1 MIDSGPPFYYNH
13 LNAVN
18 GLINPSTIHVSNTTL
33 ASFYRKYLL
42 QKAISRFDFTI
53 PETWA
58 KNYFLYVLFSYGVL
72 AVFNTDKFG
81 VICQGCG
88 LSGYDVF
95 YQPTK
100 AIVTN
105 PLINGREL
113 KIGRQCEI
121 LYLQPGYSGIMD
133 IVTYYGDLMALASQ
147 AAGYNLLN
155 SRLAYVFASKNKT
168 MAESFKSMTDKV
180 LSGEPAVVVDKQ
192 LLDNN
197 GDLSMFYFSNKLKE
211 NFITPELLNVLRDLE
226 IKFDNEIGIPNQN
239 ESLRE
244 RQNVDQVHMN
254 DFETQAKCL
263 LWLDTLKKCIDKINN
278 MFSINLSVKLRNL
291 SEGSVMQNASPSVD
305 NGSLPVR

>member
-18 GLINPSTIHVSNTTL
+18 GLINPSTVHVSGTTL

-53 PETWA
+53 PDRWA
-58 KNYFLYVLFSYGVL
+58 KNYFLYVLFCYGTL
-72 AVFNTDKFG
+72 AVFNTDRFG

-100 AIVTN
+100 AVVTN
-105 PLINGREL
+105 PLINGKEL
-113 KIGRQCEI
+113 KIGRQCEL

-155 SRLAYVFASKNKT
+155 SRLAYVFASKNKS
-168 MAESFKSMTDKV
+168 MAESFKMMTDKV
-180 LSGEPAVVVDKQ
+180 LSGDPAVVVDKQ

-211 NFITPELLNVLRDLE
+211 NFITHELLNVLRDLE
-226 IKFDNEIGIPNQN
+226 IKFNNEIGIPNQN

-244 RQNVDQVHMN
+244 RQNVDQIHMN

-263 LWLDTLKKCIDKINN
+263 LWLDTMKDCIAKINR
-278 MFSINLSVKLRNL
+278 MFNINLSVKLRNL
-291 SEGSVMQNASPSVD
+291 SEGSVMQSASQTLNNGIVSV
-305 NGSLPVR
+305 

>member
-42 QKAISRFDFTI
+42 QKAIARFDFTI
-53 PETWA
+53 PKTWA
-58 KNYFLYVLFSYGVL
+58 KNYFLYVLFCYGTL
-72 AVFNTDKFG
+72 AVFNTDRFG

-88 LSGYDVF
+88 LSGYDVY

-100 AIVTN
+100 AVVTN
-105 PLINGREL
+105 PLINGGEL
-113 KIGRQCEI
+113 KIGRQCEL

-180 LSGEPAVVVDKQ
+180 LSGDPAVVVDKQ

-263 LWLDTLKKCIDKINN
+263 LWLDTMKDCISKINQ
-278 MFSINLSVKLRNL
+278 MFSINLSVKLRDL
-291 SEGSVMQNASPSVD
+291 SEGSVMQNASQTVNNGAVSV
-305 NGSLPVR
+305 

>member
-18 GLINPSTIHVSNTTL
+18 GLINPSTVHVSNTTL
-33 ASFYRKYLL
+33 ARFYRKYLL

-53 PETWA
+53 PDTWA
-58 KNYFLYVLFSYGVL
+58 KNYFLYVLFCYGTL
-72 AVFNTDKFG
+72 AVFNTDRFG

-100 AIVTN
+100 AVVTN
-105 PLINGREL
+105 PLINGKEL
-113 KIGRQCEI
+113 KIGRQCEL

-180 LSGEPAVVVDKQ
+180 LAGDPAVVVDKQ

-263 LWLDTLKKCIDKINN
+263 LWLDTMKDCISKINR
-278 MFSINLSVKLRNL
+278 MFNINLSVKLRDL
-291 SEGSVMQNASPSVD
+291 SEGSVMQNASQTVNNGAVSV
-305 NGSLPVR
+305 

>member
-18 GLINPSTIHVSNTTL
+18 GLINPSTVHVSGTTL

-42 QKAISRFDFTI
+42 QKAIARFDFTI
-53 PETWA
+53 PDTWA
-58 KNYFLYVLFSYGVL
+58 KNYFLYVLFCYGVL
-72 AVFNTDKFG
+72 AVFNTDRFG

-100 AIVTN
+100 AVVTN

-113 KIGRQCEI
+113 KIGRQCEL

-180 LSGEPAVVVDKQ
+180 LSGDPAVVVDKQ

-263 LWLDTLKKCIDKINN
+263 LWLDTMKDCISKINR
-278 MFSINLSVKLRNL
+278 MFNINLSVKLRDL
-291 SEGSVMQNASPSVD
+291 SEGSVIQNASQTVNNGTVSV
-305 NGSLPVR
+305 

>member
-13 LNAVN
+13 LNTVN
-18 GLINPSTIHVSNTTL
+18 GLINPSTVHVSGTTL

-42 QKAISRFDFTI
+42 QKAIARFNFTI
-53 PETWA
+53 PNTWA
-58 KNYFLYVLFSYGVL
+58 KNYFLYVLFCYGVL
-72 AVFNTDKFG
+72 AVFNTDRFG

-100 AIVTN
+100 AVITN
-105 PLINGREL
+105 PLINGKEL
-113 KIGRQCEI
+113 KIGRQCEL

-155 SRLAYVFASKNKT
+155 SRLAYVFASKNKS

-180 LSGEPAVVVDKQ
+180 LSGDPAVVVDKQ

-197 GDLSMFYFSNKLKE
+197 GELSMFYFSNKLKE

-263 LWLDTLKKCIDKINN
+263 LWLDTMKDCISKINR
-278 MFSINLSVKLRNL
+278 MFGINLSVKLKNL
-291 SEGSVMQNASPSVD
+291 SEGSVMENAGQTVNNGAVSV
-305 NGSLPVR
+305 

>member
-18 GLINPSTIHVSNTTL
+18 GLINPSTVHVSGTTL

-42 QKAISRFDFTI
+42 QKAIARFDFTI
-53 PETWA
+53 PDTWA
-58 KNYFLYVLFSYGVL
+58 KNYFLYVLFCYGVL
-72 AVFNTDKFG
+72 AVFNTDRFG

-100 AIVTN
+100 AVVTN
-105 PLINGREL
+105 PLINGKEL
-113 KIGRQCEI
+113 KIGRQCEL

-155 SRLAYVFASKNKT
+155 SRLAYVFASKNKS

-180 LSGEPAVVVDKQ
+180 LSGDPAVVVDKQ

-263 LWLDTLKKCIDKINN
+263 LWLDTMKDCISKINR

-291 SEGSVMQNASPSVD
+291 SEGSVMQNASQTVNNGTLSV
-305 NGSLPVR
+305 

>member
-1 MIDSGPPFYYNH
+1 MIDSGPPFYYNY

-18 GLINPSTIHVSNTTL
+18 GSINPSTVHVSGTTL

-53 PETWA
+53 PDTWA
-58 KNYFLYVLFSYGVL
+58 KNYFLYVLFCYGVL
-72 AVFNTDKFG
+72 AVFNTDRFG
-81 VICQGCG
+81 VICQDCG

-100 AIVTN
+100 AVVTN
-105 PLINGREL
+105 PLINGKEL
-113 KIGRQCEI
+113 KIGRLCEL

-155 SRLAYVFASKNKT
+155 SRLAYVFASKNKS

-180 LSGEPAVVVDKQ
+180 LSGDPAVVVDKQ

-263 LWLDTLKKCIDKINN
+263 LWLDTMKDCISKINR
-278 MFSINLSVKLRNL
+278 MFSINLSVKLRDL
-291 SEGSVMQNASPSVD
+291 SEGSVIQNASQTVNNGTVSV
-305 NGSLPVR
+305 

>member
-1 MIDSGPPFYYNH
+1 MEKLIDSGPPFYYNH
-13 LNAVN
+13 LNAVD

-53 PETWA
+53 PKTWA

-95 YQPTK
+95 YQPT
-100 AIVTN
+100 N
-105 PLINGREL
+105 PLINGKEL

-155 SRLAYVFASKNKT
+155 SRLAYVFASKNKA
-168 MAESFKSMTDKV
+168 MAESFKNMTDKV
-180 LSGEPAVVVDKQ
+180 LSGDPAVVVDKQ

-239 ESLRE
+239 ENLRE

-263 LWLDTLKKCIDKINN
+263 LWLDTLKECIDKINN
-278 MFSINLSVKLRNL
+278 MFSIDLSVKLRNL
-291 SEGSVMQNASPSVD
+291 SEGSVMQNASPSVN
-305 NGSLPVR
+305 NGVISLR

>member
-18 GLINPSTIHVSNTTL
+18 GLINPSTVHVSGTTL

-42 QKAISRFDFTI
+42 QKAIARFDFKI
-53 PETWA
+53 PKTWA
-58 KNYFLYVLFSYGVL
+58 KNYFLYVLFCYGTL
-72 AVFNTDKFG
+72 AVFNTDRFG

-100 AIVTN
+100 AVVTN

-113 KIGRQCEI
+113 KIGRQCEL

-180 LSGEPAVVVDKQ
+180 LSGDPAVVVDKQ

-263 LWLDTLKKCIDKINN
+263 LWLDTMKDCISKINR
-278 MFSINLSVKLRNL
+278 MFNINLSVKLRDL
-291 SEGSVMQNASPSVD
+291 SEGSVMQSASQVIN
-305 NGSLPVR
+305 NGSVSV

>member
-1 MIDSGPPFYYNH
+1 MIDTGPPFYYNH
-13 LNAVN
+13 LNAAN
-18 GLINPSTIHVSNTTL
+18 GMINPSTVHVSGTAL
-33 ASFYRKYLL
+33 ATFYRKYLL

-53 PETWA
+53 PKTWA

-72 AVFNTDKFG
+72 AVFNTDRFG
-81 VICQGCG
+81 VICQSCG

-100 AIVTN
+100 AVVTN
-105 PLINGREL
+105 PLLNAKEL
-113 KIGRQCEI
+113 KIGKYCEL

-155 SRLAYVFASKNKT
+155 SRLAYVFASKNKSV
-168 MAESFKSMTDKV
+168 AESFKMMTDKV
-180 LSGEPAVVVDKQ
+180 LSGDPAVVVDKQ

-197 GDLSMFYFSNKLKE
+197 GDLSMFYFSNKLRE

-263 LWLDTLKKCIDKINN
+263 LWLDTMKDCISKINR
-278 MFSINLSVKLRNL
+278 MFNIKLSVKLRDL
-291 SEGSVMQNASPSVD
+291 SEGSVMQNASQIVNNGTLSV
-305 NGSLPVR
+305 

>member
-18 GLINPSTIHVSNTTL
+18 GLINPSTVHVSGTTL

-42 QKAISRFDFTI
+42 QKAIARFDFTI
-53 PETWA
+53 PDTWA
-58 KNYFLYVLFSYGVL
+58 KNYFLYVLFCYGTL
-72 AVFNTDKFG
+72 AVFNTDRFG

-100 AIVTN
+100 AVVTN
-105 PLINGREL
+105 PLINGDEL
-113 KIGRQCEI
+113 KIGRQCEL

-133 IVTYYGDLMALASQ
+133 MVTYYGDLMALASQ

-180 LSGEPAVVVDKQ
+180 LSGDPAVVVDKQ

-226 IKFDNEIGIPNQN
+226 IKFNNEIGIPNQN

-263 LWLDTLKKCIDKINN
+263 LWLDTMKDCISKINR
-278 MFSINLSVKLRNL
+278 MFNLNLSVKLRDL
-291 SEGSVMQNASPSVD
+291 SEGSVMQSASQTVNNGAVSV
-305 NGSLPVR
+305 

>member
-18 GLINPSTIHVSNTTL
+18 GLVNPSTVHVSGTTL

-42 QKAISRFDFTI
+42 QKAIARFDFTI
-53 PETWA
+53 PDTWA
-58 KNYFLYVLFSYGVL
+58 KNYFLYVLFCYGVL

-100 AIVTN
+100 AVVTN
-105 PLINGREL
+105 PLINGGEL
-113 KIGRQCEI
+113 KIGRKCEL

-147 AAGYNLLN
+147 TAGYNLLN
-155 SRLAYVFASKNKT
+155 SRLAYIFVSKNKSI
-168 MAESFKSMTDKV
+168 AESFKSMTDKV
-180 LSGEPAVVVDKQ
+180 LSGDPAVVVDKQ

-263 LWLDTLKKCIDKINN
+263 LWLDTMKDCISKINR
-278 MFSINLSVKLRNL
+278 MFNINLSVKLKDL
-291 SEGSVMQNASPSVD
+291 SEGSVMQDASPTFN
-305 NGSLPVR
+305 NGTVPVR